1 MYHKKQYKAPRPPLS
16 CHTVLYNLVHSPAC
30 FVILMFVFLCLAQL
44 TLYQRSNHKW
54 VLSKRK
60 WEELR
65 SLLIQDSD
73 AQAQLSYAFFTFPK
87 YFLYYVRSS
96 LLSYAPIL
104 LHSRHGISCC
114 SSFLVKLIEHK
125 MPANPAPKGNISLA
139 DCCTS

>member
-1 MYHKKQYKAPRPPLS
+1 MYHKKQSKAPRPPLL
-16 CHTVLYNLVHSPAC
+16 CHIVLYNLGHSPAC
-30 FVILMFVFLCLAQL
+30 FVFLMFVFLCLGQL
-44 TLYQRSNHKW
+44 RLYHQSIHKW
-54 VLSKRK
+54 ALSKWK

-96 LLSYAPIL
+96 LLSYTPIL
-104 LHSRHGISCC
+104 LHSGHGISCC

-125 MPANPAPKGNISLA
+125 MPANPAPKGNISLT
-139 DCCTS
+139 DYCTS